1 MANTLYRHLLKTC
14 LCALCV
20 LLAGCYEGTETSS
33 QTRLVVEGWIDAG
46 EYPVVKLTK
55 TIHFSENEAIELDSL
70 SQYVERW
77 AKVSISDGERTEIMV
92 GRYDSH
98 YFPPFIYTSY
108 EMRGEAGKEYSLKV
122 ETPDG
127 VVAEATTTIP
137 QPSSVDSF
145 RVEPTETDTLFQL
158 YAYTGCRRRC
168 KFFAKVENEDTEYL
182 SSVLGLLDTGMIVA
196 DGKVSV
202 RRGRSNMVKGN
213 SQFFKAGETVRVKF
227 STLDDASYDYWRS
240 FEDMIGLSRV
250 PLMAVSTNLKSNV
263 KGALGYWCGYG
274 SAFYK
279 VRINPNVSMQPSA
292 PARCSQPP
300 TGHNTQNPIQR
311 K

>member
-1 MANTLYRHLLKTC
+1 MANTLHRHLRLTC
-14 LCALCV
+14 LWALCV

-33 QTRLVVEGWIDAG
+33 QTQLVVEGWIDAG
-46 EYPVVKLTK
+46 GFPVVKLTK
-55 TIHFSENEAIELDSL
+55 TIHFGKNEAIELDSL
-70 SQYVERW
+70 SKYVERW

-92 GRYDSH
+92 GRYDSR

-127 VVAEATTTIP
+127 LVAEAKTTIP
-137 QPSSVDSF
+137 QPASVDSF
-145 RVEPTETDTLFQL
+145 RIEPTETDTLFQL
-158 YAYTGCRRRC
+158 YAYTSCRRRC
-168 KFFAKVENEDTEYL
+168 KFFAKVENENTEYL
-182 SSVLGLLDTGMIVA
+182 SSVLGLLDTGMIPA

-202 RRGRSNMVKGN
+202 RRGRSNMLKDN
-213 SQFFKAGETVRVKF
+213 NQFFKSGETVWVKF

-250 PLMAVSTNLKSNV
+250 PLVAVNTNLKSNV

-274 SAFYK
+274 STYYK
-279 VRINPNVSMQPSA
+279 VTIGAPSSSSDTMRA
-292 PARCSQPP
+292 DTTLP
-300 TGHNTQNPIQR
+300 TISHAKIAD
-311 K
+311 